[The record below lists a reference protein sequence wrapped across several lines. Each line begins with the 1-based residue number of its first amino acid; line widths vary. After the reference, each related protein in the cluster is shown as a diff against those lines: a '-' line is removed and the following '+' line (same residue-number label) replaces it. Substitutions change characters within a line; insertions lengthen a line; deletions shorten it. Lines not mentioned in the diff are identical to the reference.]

1 MPARSARSAARPARG
16 TVSTADELALRRTP
30 RQARGRATFD
40 RILDSTAR
48 LLEDT
53 GAEGLTTNLIA
64 KSAAVNVATL
74 YQYFPNKQS
83 VLLELF
89 KRQTDARIQ
98 AGRRHIVGASGTAD
112 WRRNLRSAVR
122 AIASAHASLPGAM
135 SLRQVMRSSP
145 DLLQHERLYSRQVAD
160 ALAAE
165 LRVAGVPVARAR
177 LVARCAIEAL
187 SALLDLWSIETRGR
201 DRRIVDEAESL
212 LLVYLAP
219 SLGGTVRSRGARA
232 KRGG

>member
-1 MPARSARSAARPARG
+1 MRSAATPAG
-16 TVSTADELALRRTP
+16 GLELRRTP
-30 RQARGRATFD
+30 SQARGRATFE

-48 LLEDT
+48 LLEDA

-89 KRQTDARIQ
+89 KRQTEARIQ
-98 AGRRHIVGASGTAD
+98 AGQRHLVGASRGAD
-112 WRRNLRSAVR
+112 WRHSVRGAVR
-122 AIASAHASLPGAM
+122 AIASTHARLPGAM

-145 DLLQHERLYSRQVAD
+145 DLLQHERLYSRHVAD

-165 LRVAGVPVARAR
+165 LRLAGVPVARAR

-187 SALLDLWSIETRGR
+187 SALLDLWSIETGGR
-201 DRRIVDEAESL
+201 DRRIVEEAESL

-219 SLGGTVRSRGARA
+219 SLDGTGHSRRAGA
-232 KRGG
+232 KRGNRAQPAA